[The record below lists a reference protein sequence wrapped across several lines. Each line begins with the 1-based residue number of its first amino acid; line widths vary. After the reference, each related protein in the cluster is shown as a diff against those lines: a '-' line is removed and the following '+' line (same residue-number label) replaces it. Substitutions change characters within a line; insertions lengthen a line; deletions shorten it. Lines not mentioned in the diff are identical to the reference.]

1 MIEIQ
6 DITFQYQKK
15 PLFKDLE
22 MTLKPGNLYG
32 LLGKNGAG
40 KTTLL
45 KLCCGLLYPQAGRL
59 SVFGRTPHL
68 RQPAFLSD
76 LFLVPEEFL
85 LPPVSGALY
94 RQMLA
99 PLYPAFSAERF
110 EAHLREFELELPGR
124 LDRLSH
130 GQKKKFLLAFGLAT
144 GARFLLLDEPTN
156 GLDIPAKGQFRKIL
170 ASELDDSRI
179 ILVSTHQV
187 RDLEHLID
195 PIVILDSG
203 KILFSQTLED
213 FSSHYSILHGELPAG
228 AVVLYEEQVLG
239 KSLSLVEGEVP
250 GALPLDL
257 EFLFKAVTTHPD
269 RFTIAAPVEAAGSTR
284 KEVAHA

>member
-1 MIEIQ
+1 MIEIH
-6 DITFQYQKK
+6 DVNFKYLKK
-15 PLFKDLE
+15 PLFQGLDL
-22 MTLKPGNLYG
+22 TLRPGNLYG

-45 KLCCGLLYPQAGRL
+45 KLCCGLLYPQGGSLR
-59 SVFGRTPHL
+59 VFDRVPHL

-76 LFLVPEEFL
+76 LFLVPEEFV

-94 RQMLA
+94 RDMLA
-99 PLYPAFSAERF
+99 PLYPAFSRERF
-110 EAHLREFELELPGR
+110 EAHLAEFELPMPDR

-130 GQKKKFLLAFGLAT
+130 GQKKKYLLAFGLST

-156 GLDIPAKGQFRKIL
+156 GLDIPSKGQFRKIL
-170 ASELDDSRI
+170 ASELDAERV

-187 RDLEHLID
+187 RDMEHLID

-203 KILFSQTLED
+203 RILFSQSLED
-213 FSSHYSILHGELPAG
+213 FSARYSLLHGEVPPG
-228 AVVLYEEQVLG
+228 ARVLHEEHVLG
-239 KSLSLVEGEVP
+239 KSLSLVEGAHP

-257 EFLFKAVTTHPD
+257 EFLFKAVT
-269 RFTIAAPVEAAGSTR
+269 AAPDHFVTAAPAATAR
-284 KEVAHA
+284 PEVAHA

>member
-1 MIEIQ
+1 MIEIH
-6 DITFQYQKK
+6 DVHFKYLKK
-15 PLFKDLE
+15 PLFQGLDL
-22 MTLKPGNLYG
+22 TLRPGNLYG

-45 KLCCGLLYPQAGRL
+45 KLCCGLLYPQGGTLR
-59 SVFGRTPHL
+59 VFDRVPHL

-76 LFLVPEEFL
+76 LFLVPEEFS
-85 LPPVSGALY
+85 LPAVSGALY
-94 RQMLA
+94 RDMLA
-99 PLYPAFSAERF
+99 PLYPAFSRQRL
-110 EAHLREFELELPGR
+110 EAHLAEFELAMPDR

-130 GQKKKFLLAFGLAT
+130 GQKKKFLLAFGLST

-170 ASELDDSRI
+170 ASELDADRV

-187 RDLEHLID
+187 RDMEHLID

-203 KILFSQTLED
+203 RILFSQSMED
-213 FSSHYSILHGELPAG
+213 FAARYSLVHGELPPG
-228 AVVLYEEQVLG
+228 ARVLHEEHVLG
-239 KSLSLVEGEVP
+239 KSLALIEGAHP

-257 EFLFKAVTTHPD
+257 EFLFKAVTGRPD
-269 RFTIAAPVEAAGSTR
+269 HFAAAAPAAADR
-284 KEVAHA
+284 QEVAHA

>member
-1 MIEIQ
+1 MIEIR

-22 MTLKPGNLYG
+22 MKLEPGNLYG

-45 KLCCGLLYPQAGRL
+45 KLCCGLLYPQAGQIQ
-59 SVFGRTPHL
+59 VFGRTPHL

-76 LFLVPEEFL
+76 LFLVPEEFV

-99 PLYPAFSAERF
+99 PLYPAFSGERF
-110 EAHLREFELELPGR
+110 EAHLREFDLELPSR
-124 LDRLSH
+124 LDRLSQ
-130 GQKKKFLLAFGLAT
+130 GQKKKFLLAFGLST
-144 GARFLLLDEPTN
+144 GARFLLLDEPSN
-156 GLDIPAKGQFRKIL
+156 GLDIPSKGQFRKIL
-170 ASELDDSRI
+170 ASELDDNRI

-203 KILFSQTLED
+203 RILFSQTLEE

-228 AVVLYEEQVLG
+228 ARVLYQEHVLG

-250 GALPLDL
+250 GALPMDL
-257 EFLFKAVTTHPD
+257 EFLFNAVTTSPD
-269 RFTIAAPVEAAGSTR
+269 RFTTAGSSRAAGPDP

>member
-1 MIEIQ
+1 MIEIR

-22 MTLKPGNLYG
+22 MTLTPGNLYG

-45 KLCCGLLYPQAGRL
+45 KLCCGLLYPQAGEIR
-59 SVFGRTPHL
+59 VFGRTPHL

-76 LFLVPEEFL
+76 LFLVPEEFI

-110 EAHLREFELELPGR
+110 EAHLREFELPLPGR

-130 GQKKKFLLAFGLAT
+130 GQKKKFILAFGLAT

-156 GLDIPAKGQFRKIL
+156 GLDIPSKGQFRKIL
-170 ASELDDSRI
+170 ASELDADRI

-187 RDLEHLID
+187 RDMEHLID

-203 KILFSQTLED
+203 RILFSQSLED
-213 FSSHYSILHGELPAG
+213 FSGHYSILHGELPPG
-228 AVVLYEEQVLG
+228 ARVLYEEHVLG
-239 KSLSLVEGEVP
+239 KSLSLVEGQVP
-250 GALPLDL
+250 GSIPLDL
-257 EFLFKAVTTHPD
+257 EFLFKAVTTYPD
-269 RFTIAAPVEAAGSTR
+269 RFSPAGSGADP